1 MMFLSTDVILSNSE
15 YIICVNVQDVKSTSE
30 GRRKLLQ
37 EEQVGSFSNVLHQL
51 LIEGI
56 NDIHHNKVEA
66 EDTSQDYTG

>member
-1 MMFLSTDVILSNSE
+1 MFLSNDGILSNSG
-15 YIICVNVQDVKSTSE
+15 YIVCVNVQDVKSTSE
-30 GRRKLLQ
+30 GRRKFLQ

-56 NDIHHNKVEA
+56 NDIHHNEVEA

>member
-1 MMFLSTDVILSNSE
+1 M
-15 YIICVNVQDVKSTSE
+15 NVQDVKSTSE

-51 LIEGI
+51 LIEGS
-56 NDIHHNKVEA
+56 NDIHHNEVEA